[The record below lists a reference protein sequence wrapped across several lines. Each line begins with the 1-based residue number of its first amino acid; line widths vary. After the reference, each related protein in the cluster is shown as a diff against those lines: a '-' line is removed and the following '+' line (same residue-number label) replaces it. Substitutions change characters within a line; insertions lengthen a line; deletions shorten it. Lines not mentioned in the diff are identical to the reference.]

1 MQRAEFP
8 QLARQVR
15 ELVLEEAERRKIAPE
30 QDQIDEVLAG
40 YEKRYTNSPQWQQ
53 NRELLLPG
61 LTKQLAEQSLIAQ
74 DLRTMEAMRK
84 QLYTLLNMFS
94 AHVL

>member
-1 MQRAEFP
+1 MTPTSETDTVAPRRPFFIVRYDEGQNAHPNPQERAECVFDFDAGTWVEGRTRDQSGSP
-8 QLARQVR
+8 
-15 ELVLEEAERRKIAPE
+15 APP
-30 QDQIDEVLAG
+30 V
-40 YEKRYTNSPQWQQ
+40 P
-53 NRELLLPG
+53 
-61 LTKQLAEQSLIAQ
+61 AEQSLIAQ